1 MSILYAA
8 VLLGILV
15 FVHEFGHFVFAKALG
30 VKVLKFSLGF
40 GPTIVGRKR
49 GETEYVISA
58 VPLGGYVKMLGE
70 EPGEELAE
78 DDKRRAFNFQPVWKR
93 FVIVFAGPLFN
104 LTFAC
109 LLFYGLFLTGVPAL
123 YPDIGKIEAN
133 SPAEKAGL
141 MMGDRVVA
149 VDGHPVEGWDDVVN
163 DVEKRDGAPI
173 TFKVKR
179 GDKISEILVK
189 PEEKTGSSLFGE
201 RKKYWEVGISP
212 LILPVVGDVT
222 RGGPAE
228 KAGLQKGDK
237 IIEVGGT
244 SIRTWEDMTEIVHNS
259 AGSPLVFKIERG
271 TTVFVRTIT
280 PEEQKIM
287 TAQGEKKLGLIGIG
301 PLERHFTKRF
311 GPIESAV
318 LGVRKT
324 WEISVLTIMF
334 IVKLIQHIVPAE
346 TIGGPILIF
355 QMAGKQASQGAMNYF
370 TFMAIIS
377 INLGVLNIL
386 PIPLLDGGHLMFL
399 GIECIRRR
407 PLSERV
413 LAMSQRVGLILL
425 VALMVFAFYNDILRL
440 ISGRMLP

>member
-1 MSILYAA
+1 MTILYAL
-8 VLLGILV
+8 VLLGVLI
-15 FVHEFGHFVFAKALG
+15 FVHEVGHFLFAKALG

-40 GPTIVGRKR
+40 GPTVVGRKR

-78 DDKRRAFNFQPVWKR
+78 DEKRRAFNFQPVWKR

-104 LTFAC
+104 LMFAC
-109 LLFYGLFLTGVPAL
+109 LLFYLLFLTGVPAL
-123 YPDIGKIEAN
+123 YPDIGKIAAH
-133 SPAEKAGL
+133 SAAEKAGL
-141 MMGDRVVA
+141 MTGDRVIA
-149 VDGHPVEGWDDVVN
+149 VDGHPVRSWDDVIRN
-163 DVEKRDGAPI
+163 AEKKDGALI
-173 TFKVKR
+173 TFKVMR
-179 GDKISEILVK
+179 GNKTFEIPLR
-189 PEEKTGSSLFGE
+189 PQRKTESNLFGE
-201 RKKYWEVGISP
+201 KKKYWEIGMSP
-212 LILPVVGDVT
+212 LVLPVVGEVMK
-222 RGGPAE
+222 GEPAE
-228 KAGLQKGDK
+228 KAGLQKGDR
-237 IIEVGGT
+237 IVEVGG
-244 SIRTWEDMTEIVHNS
+244 IPVRTWDDMTEIVHGS
-259 AGSPLVFKIERG
+259 AGKPLVFRIARG
-271 TTVFVRTIT
+271 TTVFERTIT
-280 PEEQKIM
+280 PQEQKMM

-301 PLERHFTKRF
+301 PMEKHFIKRF

-318 LGVRKT
+318 LGVERT
-324 WEISVLTIMF
+324 WEISVLTIVF

-413 LAMSQRVGLILL
+413 LAMSQRIGLILL
-425 VALMVFAFYNDILRL
+425 ITLMVFALYNDVLRL
-440 ISGRMLP
+440 ITGRMLP